1 MPIFADENGAIT
13 ALQDAGVPILMQAY
27 PDEIGKMDFAHRRDA
42 YCGKFSVTDV
52 FTQYNVPFTVMKPHV
67 VHPLSEAFAQ
77 NLKDFAAICRVVNGM
92 KRFNVVNEGYNIEEV
107 NRFIDIVI
115 IRLEK
120 LNNENAM
127 LQAKISSLEDK
138 LKEEKVNEI
147 KVTEARMAARE
158 TSDRIKSLAR
168 EEANMIVEAARNN
181 ANAIVHEALLNAEKT
196 EHEAML
202 LKKNITVYKNRVK
215 NIIKSQLEIADDLD
229 KYDLDK

>member
-1 MPIFADENGAIT
+1 
-13 ALQDAGVPILMQAY
+13 
-27 PDEIGKMDFAHRRDA
+27 
-42 YCGKFSVTDV
+42 
-52 FTQYNVPFTVMKPHV
+52 
-67 VHPLSEAFAQ
+67 
-77 NLKDFAAICRVVNGM
+77 M
-92 KRFNVVNEGYNIEEV
+92 KRFTVVNEGYNMEEV

-115 IRLEK
+115 KRLEK

-127 LQAKISSLEDK
+127 LQTKISSLEEK
-138 LKEEKVNEI
+138 LKEEKVSER
-147 KVTEARMAARE
+147 KVTEAIMAARD

-168 EEANMIVEAARNN
+168 EEANMIVEEARNN

-215 NIIKSQLEIADDLD
+215 NIIKSQLEIAEDLD